1 MTVRSAEVDARKSK
15 LKVKLTKEQI
25 QEIKDNV
32 DTKDEPGLKIYGVE
46 VEKGSDYV
54 LQLRAKEVKGSSHRD
69 FLPTWDLLEKYEPLE
84 LFEFHDRGL
93 DADPELRGLFSPLDR
108 ELYTVKDLSPK
119 FGSEID
125 GTQLSSL
132 TNQGKNDLAR
142 YVAERGVVIFRNQ
155 DLTYKGPQFATKFG
169 EYFGPLHIHP
179 TSGAA
184 RNAPALHLV
193 YRPGTSSTPGADR
206 FAKYNRGI
214 FWHTDI
220 TYEKQPAGT
229 TFLTLLDGPIPG
241 GDTVYVDTVEAY
253 NRLSPEF
260 QKIIEGLKV
269 VHRGLEPLKETDE
282 SPGFLRCK
290 GLDSVVH
297 PLVRTHPVTGVK
309 SLFVNEL
316 LTSHIEGLKTEESKA
331 ILTFLYDHLSKSV
344 DLHLRTKYEKD
355 TVVVWDNR
363 RTAHTWT
370 FDWDVPTRRHLFRI
384 TPRAEVPTL

>member
-1 MTVRSAEVDARKSK
+1 MTLRSAEIDAQESK
-15 LKVKLTKEQI
+15 LKVKLSDEQVESIKKE
-25 QEIKDNV
+25 V
-32 DTKDEPGLKIYGVE
+32 DSKDEPGLKIYGVE
-46 VEKGSDYV
+46 VENGSDYV
-54 LQLRAKEVKGSSHRD
+54 LRLRAKEVKGSSYPE

-84 LFEFHDRGL
+84 VFDFKDKWL
-93 DADPELRGLFSPLDR
+93 DADPELRGLFPPDK
-108 ELYTVKDLSPK
+108 EGYIVKDLAPK
-119 FGSEID
+119 FGTEID
-125 GTQLSSL
+125 GIQLSSL
-132 TNQGKNDLAR
+132 NNRAKNDLAR

-155 DLTYKGPQFATKFG
+155 DLASKGPQFATKFG

-179 TSGAA
+179 TSGAP
-184 RNAPALHLV
+184 RGAPALHLV
-193 YRPGTSSTPGADR
+193 YRPGTSSTPGEDR
-206 FAKYNRGI
+206 FEKYNRGV

-220 TYEKQPAGT
+220 TYEKQPSGT

-260 QKIIEGLKV
+260 QKIIEGLSA
-269 VHRGLEPLKETDE
+269 VHRGLEAVKESDE
-282 SPGFLRCK
+282 SPGFIRRK

-297 PLVRTHPVTGVK
+297 PLVRTHPVTGAK

-316 LTSHIEGLKTEESKA
+316 LTSHIEGLKVEESQA
-331 ILTFLYDHLSKSV
+331 ILGFLYDHLSKSV